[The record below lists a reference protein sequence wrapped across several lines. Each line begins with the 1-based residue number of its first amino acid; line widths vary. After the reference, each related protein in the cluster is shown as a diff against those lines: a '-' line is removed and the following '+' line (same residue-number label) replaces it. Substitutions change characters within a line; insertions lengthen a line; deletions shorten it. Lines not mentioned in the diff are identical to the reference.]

1 MEEIEKLRK
10 ENEELKEVINKLKE
24 NLSKYTNPERLKRFY
39 ENNKDRIKEK
49 RRERYKKE
57 IEEKKN

>member
-1 MEEIEKLRK
+1 MEEIGKLRK